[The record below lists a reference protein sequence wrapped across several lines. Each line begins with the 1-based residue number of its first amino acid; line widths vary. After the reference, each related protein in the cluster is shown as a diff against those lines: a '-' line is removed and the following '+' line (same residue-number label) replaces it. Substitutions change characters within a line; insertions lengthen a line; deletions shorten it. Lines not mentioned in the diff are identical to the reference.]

1 MLGAENHHRDPGN
14 PAHLR
19 HGDHAGRGQG
29 RFLQEARRRSD
40 GARLRDRLLRHARGR
55 RRRDRARA
63 RTFPA
68 GRQPGREHRSSA
80 GGHLGHGAPGL
91 AARVDRPRRLL
102 LEHQGTGR
110 GRGRGGRRTV
120 DRAQEHAHR
129 RLQDEDRR
137 RAAGC
142 ARLSDGGGDDRRSA
156 EVRRAPYRRRSD
168 DRGSERQDDQDHHHA
183 EAVAPERPLP
193 AAGHAQGQAGEGP
206 GRVRA
211 HGSRTDRRGALHA
224 QSRKRRPRGAG
235 RGADRAL
242 PRVREEVPRGVPADR
257 VLAPRDGRPRAGAA
271 RSGGQ
276 GSEGGRQHQERQE
289 PGAVR
294 QLHRYV
300 RLARRVQAGRQ
311 GLKAGAAGRRSAA
324 FTGVAMQERSS
335 RARRVTVVA
344 SLALGALVWEVAGRL
359 TSEAFWAPR
368 SATLKS
374 LAELAERGTLLHQAA
389 DSFSLYVAGLALS
402 VLVGAPL
409 GLLLARV
416 AWLRVALEDY
426 IMVLY
431 ATPMVALIPFIL
443 SIMGFG
449 FAPKVLV
456 VFLFAVFPVL
466 YNTIEGARSIRP
478 ELVEVAYSFR
488 TSEWQLWRDVM
499 IPYTLPYAMTGIRQ
513 AIARGLVGMVAA
525 EFFLS
530 PSGLGQMIMMGS
542 MNFDTSGM
550 LAAIFVIVVIGV
562 ALMDLGRYLERHFA
576 AWRGYNP

>member
-1 MLGAENHHRDPGN
+1 
-14 PAHLR
+14 
-19 HGDHAGRGQG
+19 
-29 RFLQEARRRSD
+29 
-40 GARLRDRLLRHARGR
+40 
-55 RRRDRARA
+55 
-63 RTFPA
+63 
-68 GRQPGREHRSSA
+68 
-80 GGHLGHGAPGL
+80 
-91 AARVDRPRRLL
+91 
-102 LEHQGTGR
+102 
-110 GRGRGGRRTV
+110 
-120 DRAQEHAHR
+120 
-129 RLQDEDRR
+129 
-137 RAAGC
+137 
-142 ARLSDGGGDDRRSA
+142 
-156 EVRRAPYRRRSD
+156 
-168 DRGSERQDDQDHHHA
+168 
-183 EAVAPERPLP
+183 
-193 AAGHAQGQAGEGP
+193 
-206 GRVRA
+206 
-211 HGSRTDRRGALHA
+211 
-224 QSRKRRPRGAG
+224 
-235 RGADRAL
+235 
-242 PRVREEVPRGVPADR
+242 
-257 VLAPRDGRPRAGAA
+257 
-271 RSGGQ
+271 
-276 GSEGGRQHQERQE
+276 
-289 PGAVR
+289 
-294 QLHRYV
+294 
-300 RLARRVQAGRQ
+300 
-311 GLKAGAAGRRSAA
+311 
-324 FTGVAMQERSS
+324 MQERSS

-344 SLALGALVWEVAGRL
+344 SLALGAIVWEVAGRL
-359 TSEAFWAPR
+359 TSEAFWAPL

-542 MNFDTSGM
+542 MNFDTAGM
-550 LAAIFVIVVIGV
+550 LAAILVIVLVGV
-562 ALMDLGRYLERHFA
+562 ALMDLGRYLERRFA
-576 AWRGYNP
+576 AWRGIGP